1 VRSASWRQS
10 LNYGQTHMIATLRVR
25 ESTVTSEPSAGH
37 PAIQL
42 VVLSASGRLDASTVN
57 ILERALIRGFAMG
70 SHVAIVDMGEVT
82 YISSSGLRVLLSAR
96 RQARE
101 KGGDLV
107 LCSLST
113 NVRDVMDMVGF
124 TVLFTI
130 SDTVELAIKATTSQG
145 A

>member
-1 VRSASWRQS
+1 
-10 LNYGQTHMIATLRVR
+10 MIATLHVQ
-25 ESTVTSEPSAGH
+25 ESNVTTEPAVGH
-37 PAIQL
+37 PSIQL
-42 VVLSASGRLDASTVN
+42 TVLGASGRLDASTVN
-57 ILERALIRGFAMG
+57 ILERALIRGFALG
-70 SHVAIVDMGEVT
+70 SHIAIVDMGEVT
-82 YISSSGLRVLLSAR
+82 YISSSGLRVLLSSR

-130 SDTVELAIKATTSQG
+130 CDTVESAIKAITSQN